1 MGLWVQ
7 TSLQTFI
14 IKKIKSQVWGLN
26 DLNCVGQ
33 WFANNVSLKQIK
45 NIIAKSQVKDGN
57 ILDSSIVYI

>member
-1 MGLWVQ
+1 MGLWAQ

-14 IKKIKSQVWGLN
+14 IKKKKSQVWGLN

-45 NIIAKSQVKDGN
+45 NIIASRMETFW
-57 ILDSSIVYI
+57 IHL